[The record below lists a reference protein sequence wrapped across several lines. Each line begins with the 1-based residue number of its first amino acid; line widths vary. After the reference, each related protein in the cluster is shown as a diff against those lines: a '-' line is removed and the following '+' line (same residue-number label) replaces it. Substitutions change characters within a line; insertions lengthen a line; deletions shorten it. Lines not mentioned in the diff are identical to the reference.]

1 MKNVLRTIFIGVCVV
16 MFVTSVFA
24 ATAGDEAKAM
34 VDKAVAFLKANGKDK
49 GFAEINKPDGQFV
62 KGDVYINIFSLTGT
76 MLANGANAKLIGTNG
91 SKLKDPDGKMFMKEI
106 IDRAASEGK
115 GWVEYKWTNPK
126 TKKIEPKAA
135 YFEKYNDMIVS
146 AGTYKK

>member
-1 MKNVLRTIFIGVCVV
+1 MKKVFRIVLIGVCVM
-16 MFVTSVFA
+16 MFTASVFA
-24 ATAGDEAKAM
+24 ATAEDEAKAM
-34 VDKAVAFLKANGKDK
+34 VDKAIAFLKANGKDK

-62 KGDVYINIFSLTGT
+62 KGDLYINVFSLSGT
-76 MLANGANAKLIGTNG
+76 MLANGVNPKLIGVDG
-91 SKLKDPDGKMFMKEI
+91 GKLQDPDGKMFMKEI

-126 TKKIEPKAA
+126 TKKIEPKVA
-135 YFEKYNDMIVS
+135 YFVKCNDMIVS

>member
-1 MKNVLRTIFIGVCVV
+1 MKNVFRIILIGVCVM
-16 MFVTSVFA
+16 MFATSVFA

-106 IDRAASEGK
+106 IDRAAGEGK

-126 TKKIEPKAA
+126 TKKIEPKIA